1 MSRRRGEET
10 TREMTGKMMANIPTN
25 ITARALNGLRMS
37 CQIIWKPGAVVL
49 IVEMWHVTYALSSAL
64 SDPFNTPL
72 DLPRTALYTYWGWLR
87 RYQLETPSRQQKAL
101 FVEVLQHVS
110 LCVNQH
116 YNGRSL
122 SQLTSPAL
130 KVTVSNPADVAKT
143 RLQLQ
148 GELAKEGGKKVYKH
162 VLDVFVKTWKNEG
175 IRGMQRGLNSAVSV
189 RYLSTC
195 ENFAYSLF

>member
-1 MSRRRGEET
+1 M
-10 TREMTGKMMANIPTN
+10 
-25 ITARALNGLRMS
+25 
-37 CQIIWKPGAVVL
+37 
-49 IVEMWHVTYALSSAL
+49 
-64 SDPFNTPL
+64 
-72 DLPRTALYTYWGWLR
+72 
-87 RYQLETPSRQQKAL
+87 
-101 FVEVLQHVS
+101 EVLQHVS